1 VAWLANAT
9 APGADTT
16 APRTPGFV
24 HKAKL
29 TSGGFADGL
38 RNTDVVSA
46 TISVLRRANGRCQ
59 GLTRSGAFKT
69 MTCSKAATTFIANR
83 LLLGDSGPQWAIRR
97 ALPKGR
103 YTIRVR
109 GRDAAGN
116 VNRHPKAL
124 ILTRR

>member
-1 VAWLANAT
+1 
-9 APGADTT
+9 
-16 APRTPGFV
+16 
-24 HKAKL
+24 
-29 TSGGFADGL
+29 
-38 RNTDVVSA
+38 
-46 TISVLRRANGRCQ
+46 
-59 GLTRSGAFKT
+59 